1 MNDLL
6 NSIIEKMPFG
16 AIVLDRNCNIIFANT
31 YGKLFLRRHRS
42 PDEFTTLSN
51 RIFDSIDNGTFIK
64 IFPGEIYLYKK
75 LEGSSSRW
83 VFKFDVSQE
92 SDPRVYI
99 FIREESVADKL
110 NLNELRLKFRL
121 TRREVDVLR
130 RTLRGLQNTETAE
143 ELNISE
149 QTVKDYL
156 SSIYLKLEVK
166 NKFELVSSLLNFP
179 EQNAGDSTSGNQT
192 E

>member
-16 AIVLDRNCNIIFANT
+16 TIVLDRNCNVIFTNT
-31 YGKLFLRRHRS
+31 YGKLFLRRHRA
-42 PDEFTTLSN
+42 PDEFTSLSN